1 MRSGFVY
8 KLRRFRRTA
17 VFTVA
22 IAFLGRTSQQV
33 FTVVLVLIAAAFL
46 SPAEY
51 GVYTLATAFAILL
64 QTFTYTGFYQFI
76 VREEDPLGT
85 LLDTCFWCMMAV
97 ASIGAGVLFGAAPFL
112 SSAFNAP
119 NFSTVLSVLALDQVL
134 GTPIAWIS
142 AVMIRRQQLR
152 QLYAIMLIQNILSFI
167 AGLIFLLMWQSVFAL
182 LAYRLTKTGLGIII
196 YFTYNRA
203 FPGLEV
209 SLALA
214 LSAFRYA
221 SGLYG
226 SRVMSF
232 LSQYCGDLLLGL
244 MFTTAEAGLFRFGNR
259 VATGITDVIIQP
271 IRSFALS
278 QFGAAQRRR
287 EDFVAIYARFAST
300 TLMLL
305 GITCIAI
312 ALLVGPAVH
321 AFLAPR
327 FFEAIGVTHALC
339 VARAATIGGMFVEP
353 ILSARGKTASYF
365 FLTTASAVIAIAATV
380 LAAPLGLLAV
390 AWSQSVAMVMS
401 GALGMV
407 FIARHMPAPLSA
419 LVKPLAR
426 TMPYLT
432 AFALG
437 AFAIDKAARS
447 GMAPG
452 PYEVIVA
459 AALMGLLAGSLL
471 WLAFRAGV
479 VSMKAFVDS
488 SGGRDGHLD

>member
-1 MRSGFVY
+1 MHRLSRLG
-8 KLRRFRRTA
+8 RTA

-64 QTFTYTGFYQFI
+64 QTFTYTGFYHFI
-76 VREEDPLGT
+76 VREEGPLGT
-85 LLDTCFWCMMAV
+85 VLDTCFWCMMAV
-97 ASIGAGVLFGAAPFL
+97 ACIGAGVLFGAAPFL
-112 SSAFNAP
+112 SSAFKAP

-152 QLYAIMLIQNILSFI
+152 PLYAIMLVQNVLSFI
-167 AGLIFLLMWQSVFAL
+167 AGLVFLLVWQSIFAL

-196 YFTYNRA
+196 YFSYNRS
-203 FPGLEV
+203 FPGFNF
-209 SLALA
+209 SPKLA

-226 SRVMSF
+226 SRVMGF
-232 LSQYCGDLLLGL
+232 LSQYSGDLLLGL
-244 MFTTAEAGLFRFGNR
+244 MFSTAEAGLFRFGNR
-259 VATGITDVIIQP
+259 VATGMTDVIIQP
-271 IRSFALS
+271 VKSFALS
-278 QFGAAQRRR
+278 QFGAAQRSR

-339 VARAATIGGMFVEP
+339 VARAATVGQMFVEP

-365 FLTTASAVIAIAATV
+365 FLTTASAVIAIAAIV
-380 LAAPLGLLAV
+380 IAAPLGLLAV
-390 AWSQSVAMVMS
+390 AWSQSVAIVMS

-407 FIARHMPAPLSA
+407 FVARYMPAPLSA
-419 LVKPLAR
+419 LFKPLAR
-426 TMPYLT
+426 TIPFLA

-437 AFAIDKAARS
+437 AFAINKAAQS
-447 GMAPG
+447 GITAG

-459 AALMGLLAGSLL
+459 AALMGLLAASLL

-488 SGGRDGHLD
+488 SGDRDEHVE